1 MFQNNNTTTVKNET
15 LKKMFSKSRRIWQAK
30 IDTKGPLSES
40 RDNFEDKSRALEG
53 QDSWG
58 CWEKPETIFMF

>member
-1 MFQNNNTTTVKNET
+1 MKVSFTIFHKWKFNMFQSNNATTVKNET

-40 RDNFEDKSRALEG
+40 RDNFEDLSGKR
-53 QDSWG
+53 
-58 CWEKPETIFMF
+58 